1 MWLCAEAIFT
11 AMKKLLFLGAC
22 LLALAS
28 QPVMAQAGGA
38 DVVLVKIADNGLSLH
53 METVRGTGK
62 PELLDLTGK
71 EYRETG
77 AATSATQRVIAKL
90 CQEGYILKGSYAGQ
104 HSYFTTLIFIKGQ

>member
-1 MWLCAEAIFT
+1 
-11 AMKKLLFLGAC
+11 MKKLFFLGAC

-38 DVVLVKIADNGLSLH
+38 DVVLVKISDNGLSLH
-53 METVRGTGK
+53 IETVRGTGK

-77 AATSATQRVIAKL
+77 AATGAAQRVIAKL
-90 CQEGYILKGSYAGQ
+90 CQEGYILKGTYAGQ
-104 HSYFTTLIFIKGQ
+104 HSYFSTLIFIKGQ